1 MNIPGMYLRWTAWA
15 FLALLVACAPVA
27 PDRLDGT
34 VVGISDGDTLVLLAA
49 GDQRVKIRLGQI
61 DAPERTQPWGNRS
74 RQALAEMVFQQAVRV
89 QVTDIDSYGR
99 TVGTVLLEDLDV
111 NAEMIRRGAAWVYR
125 RYAVDE
131 HLFVL
136 EDQARAAKRGLWS
149 LPEPQRIP
157 PWQWRQN
164 EREDKR

>member
-1 MNIPGMYLRWTAWA
+1 
-15 FLALLVACAPVA
+15 
-27 PDRLDGT
+27 
-34 VVGISDGDTLVLLAA
+34 
-49 GDQRVKIRLGQI
+49 
-61 DAPERTQPWGNRS
+61 
-74 RQALAEMVFQQAVRV
+74 MVFQQAVRV